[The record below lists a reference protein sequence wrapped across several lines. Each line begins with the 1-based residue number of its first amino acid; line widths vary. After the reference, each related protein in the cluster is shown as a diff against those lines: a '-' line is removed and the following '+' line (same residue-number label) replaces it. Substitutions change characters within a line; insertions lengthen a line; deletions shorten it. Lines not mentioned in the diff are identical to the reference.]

1 MWISG
6 RSVSGWFVCEGE
18 WECLCIVVAI
28 STLSTLSQLLDDA
41 SPAIVKVAIQ
51 ALTGAYPL
59 VFRQL

>member
-1 MWISG
+1 MAG
-6 RSVSGWFVCEGE
+6 
-18 WECLCIVVAI
+18 LCVRGIGDAKCAVVAL

>member
-6 RSVSGWFVCEGE
+6 RSVSGRFVCEGD
-18 WECLCIVVAI
+18 WGCLCVTVAI